1 MICLYV
7 AIGILLYVELY
18 SAGVYAV
25 AKKMAHEKPWKNF
38 IPFYAFRTVG
48 SVTMGFSVM
57 MIPVRKTATT
67 MIVSSVAAL
76 AACAYGAWGKTHLP
90 DVSSASL
97 WQIMLVIIGLCA
109 ALFYFCILVSS
120 RKVYRRFCVKHEGL
134 YLLLSVPLVTVPV
147 LYLLVSRNSPRPDAE
162 MY

>member
-1 MICLYV
+1 MICLYL

-25 AKKMAHEKPWKNF
+25 AKKTGMPKAWKNF

-48 SVTMGFSVM
+48 SLTMGFSVM
-57 MIPVRKTATT
+57 MIPVRKMAAT
-67 MIVSSVAAL
+67 MAVLSVAAL
-76 AACAYGAWGKTHLP
+76 AACAYGVWGEYHLP
-90 DVSSASL
+90 EVSRASL

-120 RKVYRRFCVKHEGL
+120 KKVYRRFRVRHEGL
-134 YLLLSVPLVTVPV
+134 YFLLSLPLITVPV
-147 LYLLVSRNSPRPDAE
+147 LYAIVSRAAPRTDAE